1 MEAECKAGWGSQA
14 TDPSGMQAITF
25 SAGETDGTNITSTS
39 LADASIE
46 FVQSASGVVKIGLK
60 AHTGNTCNWMG
71 IGYVELYKVPAK
83 VYEISENAAWDYSQ
97 SGAGDVTLTRTIVAN
112 YNTVV
117 FPFSMTQAE
126 VEDKFGEDSKVYV
139 ISAFANDNITFAVQ
153 EGIQA
158 NKPCLLKATEAGTS
172 YTLEG
177 RTIVSAANAAP
188 SFGVDGISMV
198 GNYNASFTVPQDEYS
213 YIVSGDALYL
223 VNSAVT
229 VKNTRAYFVTGGG
242 NNARSIRMSF
252 DGVTGIATVE
262 NGAVKAVE
270 TGDIYDLSGR
280 KVKKPSKGIYLMNG
294 KKFAF

>member
-1 MEAECKAGWGSQA
+1 
-14 TDPSGMQAITF
+14 
-25 SAGETDGTNITSTS
+25 
-39 LADASIE
+39 
-46 FVQSASGVVKIGLK
+46 
-60 AHTGNTCNWMG
+60 
-71 IGYVELYKVPAK
+71 
-83 VYEISENAAWDYSQ
+83 
-97 SGAGDVTLTRTIVAN
+97 
-112 YNTVV
+112 
-117 FPFSMTQAE
+117 
-126 VEDKFGEDSKVYV
+126 
-139 ISAFANDNITFAVQ
+139 
-153 EGIQA
+153 
-158 NKPCLLKATEAGTS
+158 
-172 YTLEG
+172 
-177 RTIVSAANAAP
+177 
-188 SFGVDGISMV
+188 MV
-198 GNYNASFTVPQDEYS
+198 GNYNASFTVPQDEHS